1 MDIENNSFA
10 NNPEN
15 VDSSSMVDDRCEKF
29 QENAGNVSS
38 QGDSSFSAADQ
49 QDKVEQQ
56 RFEMADHFHEK
67 NEEKIN
73 SSEEFQYHPAD
84 DSNQNTT
91 AEEQPQDYSL
101 SATASGN
108 NHQQNFDNDTT
119 TSNEIIPHQ
128 SQNNFSSSSITPNEA
143 SDSKIS
149 EPAFEPNRFDNQIE
163 QQQEE
168 FQHQQHQ
175 PHHHPELGKN
185 LEPSSI
191 TEQPAVVIAS
201 IETTNGLNEAS
212 EDTTDLNV
220 ENEATTAA
228 VPE

>member
-1 MDIENNSFA
+1 MKEVSTIGN
-10 NNPEN
+10 
-15 VDSSSMVDDRCEKF
+15 
-29 QENAGNVSS
+29 QERIDLLIYSTS
-38 QGDSSFSAADQ
+38 ED
-49 QDKVEQQ
+49 
-56 RFEMADHFHEK
+56 
-67 NEEKIN
+67 KIN
-73 SSEEFQYHPAD
+73 REELQYHPAD
-84 DSNQNTT
+84 ESNQNTT

-101 SATASGN
+101 SSTSSSGN
-108 NHQQNFDNDTT
+108 NHQQNFDNNTT

-128 SQNNFSSSSITPNEA
+128 SQDNFSSSITPNDA
-143 SDSKIS
+143 SESKIS

-168 FQHQQHQ
+168 FQQHQ
-175 PHHHPELGKN
+175 PHHHHELEKN

-220 ENEATTAA
+220 ENEAAA